1 MEGRKSK
8 DKKEVCRRKE
18 GRKEE
23 ERKYVEKSINKD
35 KRKEGMK
42 GTKSVATLKEG
53 LKEEK
58 INHSLEVKSKGRK

>member
-8 DKKEVCRRKE
+8 NKKEVCRRKE
-18 GRKEE
+18 GRKD
-23 ERKYVEKSINKD
+23 VEKSINKD
-35 KRKEGMK
+35 KRMEGMK

-58 INHSLEVKSKGRK
+58 RNHSLEVKSKGRK

>member
-1 MEGRKSK
+1 M
-8 DKKEVCRRKE
+8 
-18 GRKEE
+18 
-23 ERKYVEKSINKD
+23 EKSINKD

-58 INHSLEVKSKGRK
+58 RNHSLEVKSKGRK